1 MSKQKGMRYVLICLG
16 ELDVNIWDRCK
27 YYPISEEEEFIA
39 IDIWRYVVSQ
49 AEGKRETERTIKE
62 EEAEEEE
69 EKGRRGEEKGH
80 MRELSLA
87 LNLEQNNE

>member
-1 MSKQKGMRYVLICLG
+1 M
-16 ELDVNIWDRCK
+16 
-27 YYPISEEEEFIA
+27 
-39 IDIWRYVVSQ
+39 SQ